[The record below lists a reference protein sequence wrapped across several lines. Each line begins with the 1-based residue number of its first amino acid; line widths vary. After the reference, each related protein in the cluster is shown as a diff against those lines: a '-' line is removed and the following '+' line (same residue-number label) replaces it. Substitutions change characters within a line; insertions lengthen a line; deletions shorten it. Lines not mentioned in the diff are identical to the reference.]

1 MSCEFYSEIQW
12 TLAYLPCACI
22 LILGIFEVFQ
32 WYLLQWWLEQHWW
45 CFSSSVK
52 SMFIRSDCHHVMFA
66 SLVPLTVL
74 NKKWDERLYLTYV
87 YTKESFD
94 WRPTSVALSLIPPFN
109 QWIKPQIFQQRRL
122 VCQFPNKES
131 LYPRCIGKDKWVSN
145 WTPALAWSTESHLFP
160 VIV

>member
-94 WRPTSVALSLIPPFN
+94 WRPTSVALSLSPPFN
-109 QWIKPQIFQQRRL
+109 RWIKPQIFQQKKVR
-122 VCQFPNKES
+122 
-131 LYPRCIGKDKWVSN
+131 VSN
-145 WTPALAWSTESHLFP
+145 FQTKRVYILGALVKISQWVTGVTCFQL
-160 VIV
+160 